1 MNVTI
6 RDCRLPDD
14 LHDLTELLHRA
25 YAELAAR
32 GLKYFAS
39 YQTPDV
45 TEERV
50 RSGRCFVAEAQ
61 GRLVGTITVRP
72 TKPNASVP
80 LYREK
85 DIMII
90 GQFGVAPDQRG
101 KGIGRLLHSYAVRYA
116 LECRASRL
124 ALDTAAPATDLIEMY
139 SYWGYQVVTKHKW
152 KVTNYESVVMQ
163 LNLKSPNHALE
174 PRTAEGVKEQRK
186 VSGLNID
193 KMQNFPTEVEG
204 SPLKVEF

>member
-32 GLKYFAS
+32 GLKYVAS

-72 TKPNASVP
+72 TKPDASVP
-80 LYREK
+80 L
-85 DIMII
+85 
-90 GQFGVAPDQRG
+90 Q
-101 KGIGRLLHSYAVRYA
+101 
-116 LECRASRL
+116 EC
-124 ALDTAAPATDLIEMY
+124 T
-139 SYWGYQVVTKHKW
+139 G
-152 KVTNYESVVMQ
+152 
-163 LNLKSPNHALE
+163 
-174 PRTAEGVKEQRK
+174 
-186 VSGLNID
+186 SGLE
-193 KMQNFPTEVEG
+193 KLVLLGGRSQ
-204 SPLKVEF
+204 KVIFQDLTLRPFVFQDLTLRPFVTVIS